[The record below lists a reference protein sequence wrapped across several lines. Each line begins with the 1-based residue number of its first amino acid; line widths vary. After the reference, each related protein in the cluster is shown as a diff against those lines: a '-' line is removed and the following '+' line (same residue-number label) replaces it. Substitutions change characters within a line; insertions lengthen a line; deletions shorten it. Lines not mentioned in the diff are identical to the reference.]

1 MRLTETAV
9 RSFAV
14 AKHFRDHKDKINS
27 LDFSADGS
35 ILISSSDDDSI
46 VLYNCHDGVKKN
58 QTFSKKYGVDLIRF
72 THDSNTAVHASTKV
86 DDTIRYLSLHDNKY
100 IRYFRDHTKKVTCLS
115 MSPTE
120 DLFISG
126 SLDRTLRLWDVRSN
140 NCQGLMNLPSRPVAA
155 FDPEGL
161 IFGVGMESNV
171 IKLYDLRTFD
181 KGPFSTFKLDQEID
195 CDWTGLKFSPDGRY
209 ILITTNGSVIRL
221 LDAFDGQVKHNLKGH
236 TNEVGGALE
245 ASFSPDSHYI
255 FSGTSNGCVTCWQV
269 ETGAST
275 VLQNNQSHVGPVQC
289 CQFNPKYMMMVTACQ
304 HIAFWLPDQED

>member
-46 VLYNCHDGVKKN
+46 VLYNCYDGVKKN

-304 HIAFWLPDQED
+304 HIAFWLPDQDD

>member
-46 VLYNCHDGVKKN
+46 VLYNCYDGVKKN

>member
-14 AKHFRDHKDKINS
+14 AKNFRDHKDKINS

-46 VLYNCHDGVKKN
+46 VIYNCYEGVKKN
-58 QTFSKKYGVDLIRF
+58 QTYSKKYGVDLIRL
-72 THDSNTAVHASTKV
+72 THDSNMAVHASTKI

-120 DLFISG
+120 DLFLSG

-140 NCQGLMNLPSRPVAA
+140 NCQGLMNLPTRPVAA

-161 IFGVGMESNV
+161 IFGVGMDTNV

-181 KGPFSTFKLDQEID
+181 KGPFSTFKLDQEVD

-209 ILITTNGSVIRL
+209 ILITTNGSAIRL
-221 LDAFDGQVKHNLKGH
+221 VDAFDGVVKHNLTGH
-236 TNEVGGALE
+236 VNDVGSPLE
-245 ASFSPDSHYI
+245 ACFSPDSHYI
-255 FSGTSNGCVTCWQV
+255 FSGTSNACVTCWQV

-275 VLQNNQSHVGPVQC
+275 VLQNNKSHVGPVQC

-304 HIAFWLPDQED
+304 NIAFWLPDHED

>member
-46 VLYNCHDGVKKN
+46 VLYSCFEGVKKN

-100 IRYFRDHTKKVTCLS
+100 IRYFRDHTKQVTCLS

-161 IFGVGMESNV
+161 IFGVGMDSNV

-181 KGPFSTFKLDQEID
+181 KGPFSTFKLDPEKD

-236 TNEVGGALE
+236 VNEVEGPLE

-275 VLQNNQSHVGPVQC
+275 VLQNNKSHVGPVQC
-289 CQFNPKYMMMVTACQ
+289 CQFNPKYMMMVTAW
-304 HIAFWLPDQED
+304 HIAFWLPDQDD